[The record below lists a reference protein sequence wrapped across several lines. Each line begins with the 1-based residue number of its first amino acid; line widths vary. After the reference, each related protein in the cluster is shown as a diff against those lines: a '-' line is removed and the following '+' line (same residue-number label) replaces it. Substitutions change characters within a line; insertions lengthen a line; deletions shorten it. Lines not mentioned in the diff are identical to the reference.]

1 MDDKIHK
8 GVINPRLKANLIS
21 KLFFGWLIPI
31 FWVGRKKDLEPEDL
45 HAVLPWD
52 KSDLAGAD
60 LQRQWEI
67 ELQESAKRNT
77 KPSLHKAIRRTYFK
91 EFMYNGLYA
100 AILTI
105 MVKMLQ
111 PIALGFLIRHFST
124 TTERDNPDS
133 IVKAYYFATGV
144 IAMTLFES
152 IIFCHVTWK
161 LRELGYK
168 LRVASSAM
176 IYKKVLKLSP
186 ESASQAGG
194 GTVINLLTNDV
205 VRFEQMFV
213 FLHYFWLMPL
223 QGLTVCYYLW
233 TEIGTPAL
241 PGVLFMVFQTVP
253 FQVYWGKK
261 IHSLR
266 KIITERVDLRVLH
279 MNEIISGIRVIKMY
293 TWEKV
298 FSKMVSEARRRE
310 LKVIAFTNYMKGAT
324 WASFSY
330 AQRSALCVTILCYV
344 LMSGRTIRADMVFSI
359 AQYFSTLTLTMA
371 GLFPRGLNYYAE
383 AVVTIKRVQTFLL
396 MEESGSKGASP
407 CRDEDNALELD
418 KVSASWS
425 NKSQTDK
432 EIKQMV
438 VELDLL
444 VPQGQLIGVVGN
456 VGTGKS
462 TLLKIIL
469 NELKPSSG
477 EVRLGGTVSYAAQE
491 PWLFNDTVL
500 SNILFGE
507 PWDEKRYQQVVSAC
521 CLDEDFKQLPHG
533 DRTLVGEKGSG
544 LSGGQCARVN
554 LARAVYR
561 EADIY
566 LLDDPLAA
574 VDPAVARSLFDRCV
588 LQHLRDKTRLLV
600 THQTQ
605 FLRDVDRI
613 LQFEA
618 GRVVFDGAPDDSAL
632 EMAEQIR
639 QRQDSISGG
648 TRESIDRRMRKMSTC
663 QEAKNEDGKNAVD
676 DDDASELNIEE
687 HTKQQSAEATLG
699 EGDGEDGEEEPQET
713 QEFVAKGSVSNSL
726 YWKYFKANGSICM
739 LICLALMY
747 VAAQLFSSGAD
758 YWVAYWVKH
767 EAEVEK
773 YNNLTRAVNATRH
786 DANSSAEQLQIAGD
800 ILPPS
805 SYKPESSSWHLYL
818 YTILVVGSVSL
829 TIGRNM
835 LLFRICKDSSY
846 RIHEMMLGCLM
857 RAPISFFDRNPS
869 GRIINRFSKDLSA
882 VDETLTQAM
891 MESFQVL
898 SILIGVAVQVLVI
911 NWTLI
916 FPMTAMICI
925 HLYLRFV
932 YLATARSVKRLEGN
946 AKSPV
951 FSHANST
958 LRGLLTIR
966 ACQAERM
973 VTKQFD
979 DHQDYH
985 TAAFS
990 LVLSTMSAFGFWIDL
1005 VSVAFVAVVT
1015 YSFVVLNDSD
1025 GGKVGLA
1032 ITQVLAITGVL
1043 QHGMKMAAEMVSQMI
1058 SVERLFQFTKLD
1070 EEGPYETPNTELV
1083 PKDWPSRGEVRFEGL
1098 YLTYQGSQ
1106 EPVLKDLNIVIESG
1120 MKVGIVGRTGA
1131 GKSSL
1136 IAALF
1141 RLTAT
1146 QGKLY
1151 IDGVDTACIGLR
1163 ALRRKLSIIPQQ
1175 PMLYTA
1181 SLRDNLDPEH
1191 KFEDSELWSALRDVE
1206 LNKSFTSLDQQIE
1219 QSGNNLSAGEKQL
1232 LCLARAIVEKNKIL
1246 VLDEATAN
1254 VDPETD
1260 KMIQRAIRSN
1270 FKYNTVLT
1278 IAHRLNTIMDSDR
1291 VLVMEFGRAVEYGH
1305 PYLLL
1310 TEMESGYFS
1319 DMVRET
1325 GDEMAKIL
1333 RRVAEKAYRG
1343 EPLEGEEIDA
1353 DKDKDV

>member
-8 GVINPRLKANLIS
+8 GVINPRLKANPIS

-31 FWVGRKKDLEPEDL
+31 FWQGRKQDLEPEDL

-77 KPSLHKAIRRTYFK
+77 KPSLQKAIRRTYFK

-124 TTERDNPDS
+124 TTERDDPDS

-152 IIFCHVTWK
+152 IIFCHVTWR

-176 IYKKVLKLSP
+176 IYKKVLKLSS

-396 MEESGSKGASP
+396 MEESGSKGVVP

-438 VELDLL
+438 VELDLE
-444 VPQGQLIGVVGN
+444 VPQGELIGVVGN

-507 PWDEKRYQQVVSAC
+507 PYDEKRYQQVVSAC
-521 CLDEDFKQLPHG
+521 CLEEDFKQLPHG
-533 DRTLVGEKGSG
+533 HLTLVGEKGSG

-588 LQHLRDKTRLLV
+588 LRLLRDKTRLLV

-618 GRVVFDGAPDDSAL
+618 GRVAFDGAPDDSAL
-632 EMAEQIR
+632 EMAERIR
-639 QRQDSISGG
+639 QNSIGEGSK
-648 TRESIDRRMRKMSTC
+648 ELIELIRKMSIC
-663 QEAKNEDGKNAVD
+663 EVKSEDGKSVVD
-676 DDDASELNIEE
+676 DDDDDAELNIEE
-687 HTKQQSAEATLG
+687 HTKQQQSAAETQVG
-699 EGDGEDGEEEPQET
+699 EGDGEDEPQET

-747 VAAQLFSSGAD
+747 VVAQLFSSGAD

-773 YNNLTRAVNATRH
+773 YYNLTLAVNTT
-786 DANSSAEQLQIAGD
+786 
-800 ILPPS
+800 LPPS
-805 SYKPESSSWHLYL
+805 SSKPESSSWHLYL
-818 YTILVVGSVSL
+818 YTILVMGSVSL

-835 LLFRICKDSSY
+835 LLFRICKDSSF

-916 FPMTAMICI
+916 LPMTVMICI

-1015 YSFVVLNDSD
+1015 YSFVILNDSD

-1083 PKDWPSRGEVRFEGL
+1083 PKDWPSRGEVRFEKL

-1106 EPVLKDLNIVIESG
+1106 DPVLKDLNIVIESG

-1146 QGKLY
+1146 RGKLY
-1151 IDGVDTACIGLR
+1151 IDGVDTASIGLR

-1270 FKYNTVLT
+1270 FKNNTVLT

-1291 VLVMEFGRAVEYGH
+1291 VLVMEFGCAVEYGH

-1310 TEMESGYFS
+1310 TEMENGYFS

-1325 GDEMAKIL
+1325 GDEMAHKL
-1333 RRVAEKAYRG
+1333 RRVAEKAYKG

-1353 DKDKDV
+1353 GKDKDV